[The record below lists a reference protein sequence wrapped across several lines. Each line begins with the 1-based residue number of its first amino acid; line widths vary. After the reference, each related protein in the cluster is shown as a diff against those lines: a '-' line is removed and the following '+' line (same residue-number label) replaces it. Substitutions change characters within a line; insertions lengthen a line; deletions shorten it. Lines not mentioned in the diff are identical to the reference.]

1 MRKQRPH
8 QASKSTKRRRQVHR
22 QRPVV
27 DHAVMAAA
35 TASGVSG
42 AAADKADTASPFAM
56 CSSAPQ
62 PLAAA
67 TADNIPDLLALR
79 SRAARESTLVVP
91 DHPLPLHRPEIP
103 QQHIRWGSE
112 HVTAALLLVP
122 VFVMASLLLAMP
134 PRQVSRT
141 SQLNSTPSITEAVAR
156 AAVIPRFGRLPQS
169 RATANLALQSLPE
182 SKRNV
187 RMSLVASASSSPSE
201 QVEVAAAEAPADA
214 ASRTA
219 FGKLKSPPRSWL
231 SRLAARPLRLPQS
244 LAVASLAM
252 QSRPQSET
260 RMSVAPPVGPMATVV
275 AAVADASPFVRQ
287 PERLAFAVP
296 IAVHDLRSVVP
307 RLADDVSVS
316 QPPFTRPP
324 EAATVIAPALAP
336 IDATH
341 DSNLCRPEPGLL
353 AGAKTRRNVVPVSA
367 DPGLAE
373 DPERFGLALS
383 AAAKE
388 QTKELVV
395 YNAAYMTIAYPRGDV
410 PMQFGVCTDVVI
422 RAYRALNIDLQELV
436 HLSRAAG
443 SDPNIDHRR
452 TELLRKFFA
461 TYGEQLA
468 VSPYIE
474 DYRPGDI
481 VTYYRPQNKSST
493 AHIAIVTDEIAPT
506 GRPMIAHNRGWG
518 VQLEDALFVDQMT
531 GHYRFRGL
539 GPATKPQH
547 APAVGVAGIKS
558 PLAGTTTR
566 TSAVAGAALVAAAA
580 EPRMRLAA
588 AVRLAN
594 LRATALPPGRRMGL
608 GASQRES
615 LTVPLCNVSGSGS
628 RACQPLANP

>member
-1 MRKQRPH
+1 M
-8 QASKSTKRRRQVHR
+8 
-22 QRPVV
+22 
-27 DHAVMAAA
+27 
-35 TASGVSG
+35 
-42 AAADKADTASPFAM
+42 AADKADTALPFAM
-56 CSSAPQ
+56 CSSTPQ
-62 PLAAA
+62 PQAAA
-67 TADNIPDLLALR
+67 AADNVPDLLASR
-79 SRAARESTLVVP
+79 SRTARDSTPVVP
-91 DHPLPLHRPEIP
+91 DHPLPLHKPEIP
-103 QQHIRWGSE
+103 QQHIGWGSE
-112 HVTAALLLVP
+112 HITAALLLVP

-141 SQLNSTPSITEAVAR
+141 SELNSTPSRTAAVAR

-187 RMSLVASASSSPSE
+187 QMLLVASASSSPYE
-201 QVEVAAAEAPADA
+201 QVEVAAAGAPADA
-214 ASRTA
+214 ASLAA
-219 FGKLKSPPRSWL
+219 FGKLKSPPRSRL

-244 LAVASLAM
+244 LALASLAM
-252 QSRPQSET
+252 QSRLQSET
-260 RMSVAPPVGPMATVV
+260 RMSVAPPVGLMATEM

-296 IAVHDLRSVVP
+296 IAVHDLQSVVP

-324 EAATVIAPALAP
+324 EGLAALVLEQLPASDRVAGLIAPPFARPPEAVTVIAPALAP

-341 DSNLCRPEPGLL
+341 DSKLCRPEPGLL
-353 AGAKTRRNVVPVSA
+353 AGAKTRRNVVPISA

-422 RAYRALNIDLQELV
+422 RAYRALDIDLQELV

-461 TYGEQLA
+461 IYGEQLA

-566 TSAVAGAALVAAAA
+566 TSAVSGGALVAAAA